1 VTLTQT
7 PAFGIFRSTALVVGN
22 MVGTS
27 IFLLPSV
34 LASYGSM
41 SLFGWLITS
50 IGAIFLA
57 LTFANLSRRFP
68 QSGGPYI
75 YSRLV
80 FGDFVGFQMAWTYWI
95 ANWVSNAAVAV
106 AFVNFLSYFWP
117 ALMTTP
123 TYSFLLSIGTLWI
136 LTGINALSLRQV
148 GNIQV
153 LTTTLKLFPLIAI
166 IIFGF
171 FKIDRANFSP
181 LLSDSKNMFFT
192 IQQAAALTLFSFM
205 GLESATI
212 PAEQVQNPRKTIPRA
227 TVWGTLI
234 AAFIYILSNFVVFG
248 VVPSS
253 KLAGAC
259 SPFSQVS
266 EALFGSWAGPIIAAA
281 AAFSCFGTLNG
292 WILIQGQIPMA
303 AARDGLFPASFAKV
317 SRKGI
322 PVFGLIFSSLLI
334 TLLLAMNYEVG
345 LVEQFKFIVN
355 LTTFAILLPYLYSSA
370 AELLLLLQENKNT
383 EQIKFSK
390 AMLVP
395 IIGIIYAM
403 WTITGAGTEVVF
415 LGSLFLFSS
424 LPVYVWMKANQSSKI
439 RV

>member
-1 VTLTQT
+1 MTLTQT

-34 LASYGSM
+34 LASFRSI
-41 SLFGWLITS
+41 SLLGWLVTS

-166 IIFGF
+166 IIF
-171 FKIDRANFSP
+171 
-181 LLSDSKNMFFT
+181 
-192 IQQAAALTLFSFM
+192 
-205 GLESATI
+205 
-212 PAEQVQNPRKTIPRA
+212 
-227 TVWGTLI
+227 
-234 AAFIYILSNFVVFG
+234 
-248 VVPSS
+248 
-253 KLAGAC
+253 
-259 SPFSQVS
+259 
-266 EALFGSWAGPIIAAA
+266 
-281 AAFSCFGTLNG
+281 
-292 WILIQGQIPMA
+292 
-303 AARDGLFPASFAKV
+303 
-317 SRKGI
+317 
-322 PVFGLIFSSLLI
+322 
-334 TLLLAMNYEVG
+334 
-345 LVEQFKFIVN
+345 
-355 LTTFAILLPYLYSSA
+355 
-370 AELLLLLQENKNT
+370 
-383 EQIKFSK
+383 
-390 AMLVP
+390 
-395 IIGIIYAM
+395 
-403 WTITGAGTEVVF
+403 
-415 LGSLFLFSS
+415 
-424 LPVYVWMKANQSSKI
+424 
-439 RV
+439 